1 MIASI
6 FTLDTK
12 ALRTLG
18 SIDDYTIHRLVYDI
32 FPGKERT
39 FLYYQYPY
47 TIRGGTRI
55 LILSK
60 EQPKVP
66 NLGTITSKQVPAS
79 FLERDYYGFKVRL
92 NPVIRSRNQARSIIG
107 KEELISWFLSK
118 QEQWGF
124 YTDSARLELSSIG
137 VTEIQKG
144 DNTLIFNECTFSGIL
159 HVEEKSLFIKS
170 FTEGI
175 GRGKGFGFGLLQLQP
190 INKIIF

>member
-12 ALRTLG
+12 TLRTLG
-18 SIDDYTIHRLVYDI
+18 PIDDYTIHRLVYDI
-32 FPGKERT
+32 FPEKERT

-47 TIRGGTRI
+47 ATRGGTRI
-55 LILSK
+55 LLLST

-66 NLGTITSKQVPAS
+66 NLGTITSKQVPTS
-79 FLERDYYGFKVRL
+79 FLERNYYGFKVRL

-118 QEQWGF
+118 QERWGF
-124 YTDSARLELSSIG
+124 QVDPDRLELTDIG
-137 VTEIQKG
+137 VTRIQKS
-144 DNTLIFNECTFSGIL
+144 DNTLIFNECTFSGVL
-159 HVEEKSLFIKS
+159 RVEDKDLFMRS
-170 FTEGI
+170 FTQGI

-190 INKIIF
+190 INEIIF